1 MNSPTDFVQNSK
13 DQKIE
18 QVRQSVNS
26 AIHHVSDAIH
36 PAIDS
41 VTSSAHNAVDRM
53 AGAAG
58 NAAENMDLKTAQ
70 FNAARVR
77 MTEKVR
83 GHIQARPL
91 TTLGVA
97 VASGLLLSWV
107 LKSRPSNN

>member
-1 MNSPTDFVQNSK
+1 MTSPTDLIQNSK

-41 VTSSAHNAVDRM
+41 VTTTAHNAVDRL

-58 NAAENMDLKTAQ
+58 NAAENMELKTAQ
-70 FNAARVR
+70 MNAARMR
-77 MTEKVR
+77 LTEKVR
-83 GHIQARPL
+83 DQIQARPL
-91 TTLGVA
+91 TTIGVA
-97 VASGLLLSWV
+97 VASGILLSWL
-107 LKSRPSNN
+107 LKSRNSSN

>member
-1 MNSPTDFVQNSK
+1 MTSPTDSIQNSK

-41 VTSSAHNAVDRM
+41 VTTTAHNAVDRL

-58 NAAENMDLKTAQ
+58 NAAENMELKTAQ
-70 FNAARVR
+70 MNAARMR
-77 MTEKVR
+77 LTEKVR
-83 GHIQARPL
+83 DQIQARPL
-91 TTLGVA
+91 TTIGVA
-97 VASGLLLSWV
+97 VASGILLSWL
-107 LKSRPSNN
+107 LKSRNSNN

>member
-1 MNSPTDFVQNSK
+1 MSNPSDFMSNNK

-41 VTSSAHNAVDRM
+41 VTTSAHNAVDRL

-58 NAAENMDLKTAQ
+58 HAAENMELKTAEL
-70 FNAARVR
+70 NAARVR
-77 MTEKVR
+77 LTEKVR
-83 GHIQARPL
+83 GQIQARPL
-91 TTLGVA
+91 TTIGVA
-97 VASGLLLSWV
+97 VASGIVLSWL
-107 LKSRPSNN
+107 LKSRKSSN

>member
-1 MNSPTDFVQNSK
+1 MTSTKDFTQNSK
-13 DQKIE
+13 DHKIE

-41 VTSSAHNAVDRM
+41 MTSTAHSTVDRL

-58 NAAENMDLKTAQ
+58 NAADNMELKSAQ

-77 MTEKVR
+77 LTDKAR
-83 GHIQARPL
+83 GQIQARPL
-91 TTLGVA
+91 TTIGVA
-97 VASGLLLSWV
+97 VASGIVLSWL
-107 LKSRPSNN
+107 LKSRK